1 VFQPNDNQ
9 LKSEMIAA
17 IETVRSSPWGS
28 DEYGNARTFI
38 AKILEK
44 DLREWSKANPPGIA
58 DYTKDTPRRAVYL
71 YYDQLLPE
79 YLTYNVVN
87 DILFSGNYYEKVVS
101 KVIQSTKSSAVAGEK
116 AIVASRYPEYLD
128 LLKEIREAK
137 RQWTLEDASI
147 KQSESFRMMGGL
159 ARLGSRS
166 ESRYAALVRRAQD
179 MEKASLGKILTKH
192 TKAN

>member
-1 VFQPNDNQ
+1 MSTSTDSQ

-17 IETVRSSPWGS
+17 IETVHSSPWGS
-28 DEYGNARTFI
+28 DEYGNARSFI

-44 DLREWSKANPPGIA
+44 DLREWSKANPPGNT

-79 YLTYNVVN
+79 YTTYNVVN
-87 DILFSGNYYEKVVS
+87 DILFSGNYYEKIVA
-101 KVIQSTKSSAVAGEK
+101 KVIQSTKSFAVAGEK

-137 RQWTLEDASI
+137 KLWTLEDASI

-166 ESRYAALVRRAQD
+166 GSRYSSLVRQAQD

-192 TKAN
+192 TRAN